1 MRHSHS
7 APSEINALLMDKQN
21 NISRFV
27 IAQFC
32 DDIRQEIGN
41 KFSLIG
47 CYGDQMII
55 DKLPAT
61 LPKFGIVVKVFTGT
75 DRPFSHLLVRAL
87 MNDEILAELEIPVAT
102 ATDLFQNIAS
112 TTDLGRV
119 GLQAILVLSPLVV
132 VEPCKI
138 RIEAET
144 EEGIIRGS
152 YIMIRERTPEDA
164 PL

>member
-1 MRHSHS
+1 
-7 APSEINALLMDKQN
+7 MDNQN
-21 NISRFV
+21 NDSRFV
-27 IAQFC
+27 FAQFC
-32 DDIRQEIGN
+32 DDIRQEIGQ
-41 KFSLIG
+41 KFSLMG
-47 CYGDQMII
+47 CYGSEMII
-55 DKLPAT
+55 DKLPAS
-61 LPKFGIVVKVFTGT
+61 LPKLGILVKIFTGT

-87 MNDEILAELEIPVAT
+87 MNDEILAELEIPVAKS
-102 ATDLFQNIAS
+102 ADAFQKIAS

-152 YIMIRERTPEDA
+152 YIKLRQRTPEDP